1 MVKNIWI
8 HDVDEEDN
16 AKIIAAK
23 FKRLRKGLKIW
34 ARGISDLKKIINGTN
49 CLILCDDTLEEYREL
64 TIEEYNGRNILKSH
78 LDKIL
83 EHERIYWKQRATIRK
98 IKMGEANTKY
108 LQAKAT
114 IKFRHNQVAML
125 KDELGFEHYE
135 HQAKAAIL
143 YRTFKDKLGTTSNT

>member
-83 EHERIYWKQRATIRK
+83 EHERIDRHHVAL
-98 IKMGEANTKY
+98 ANKPVQNH
-108 LQAKAT
+108 L
-114 IKFRHNQVAML
+114 RMN
-125 KDELGFEHYE
+125 
-135 HQAKAAIL
+135 AIV
-143 YRTFKDKLGTTSNT
+143 FSS